1 MAIKQDIRL
10 GGSYSNGE
18 FGNRWVVRQIIS
30 ITPAADE
37 LESASVT
44 FKVLVGPGRR
54 SKGSC
59 AMVEFE
65 KWARHEVV
73 RNENSWGRAD
83 VGGDT

>member
-1 MAIKQDIRL
+1 MAIKLDIRL

-30 ITPAADE
+30 ITTARDE
-37 LESASVT
+37 IESESVT

-59 AMVEFE
+59 TLVEFE

-73 RNENSWGRAD
+73 RNENSWGRVEVESD
-83 VGGDT
+83 V